1 MINFF
6 RRFKLVSQRLIKKS
20 FSEKYLLLTN
30 CAISI
35 SLSSVGDCIEQQYEI
50 YKKEQDQFDK
60 RRNFNMATSGMVVG
74 VFCHHWYKIL
84 DRRMPG
90 RTFQNVIKKVLIDQ
104 AIASPIVIFLF
115 FATLGVMRKESI
127 QETAQEIK
135 NKALRLYTA
144 EWIVWPPAQIINFYL
159 LPNKYRV
166 LYDNTISLGYDVY
179 TSAVINEPKQLANPS
194 QKLLTTHSFYNH
206 HQHQLNQQQQQRNQN
221 HS

>member
-60 RRNFNMATSGMVVG
+60 RRNFNMATSGMVNTLIYNFYNVKLKSFSVLQVVG

-104 AIASPIVIFLF
+104 VKK
-115 FATLGVMRKESI
+115 M
-127 QETAQEIK
+127 Q
-135 NKALRLYTA
+135 
-144 EWIVWPPAQIINFYL
+144 
-159 LPNKYRV
+159 
-166 LYDNTISLGYDVY
+166 
-179 TSAVINEPKQLANPS
+179 
-194 QKLLTTHSFYNH
+194 
-206 HQHQLNQQQQQRNQN
+206 
-221 HS
+221 